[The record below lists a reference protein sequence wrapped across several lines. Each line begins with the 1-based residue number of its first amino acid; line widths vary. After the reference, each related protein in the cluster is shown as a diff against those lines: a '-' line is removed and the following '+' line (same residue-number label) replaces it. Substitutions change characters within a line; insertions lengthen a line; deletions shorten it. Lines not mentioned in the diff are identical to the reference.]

1 MIEPVNRKRSASWLK
16 LKPVIEISLKVKSVE
31 EGTGRNTGKLG
42 AVTAE
47 GADNGKKFKISVGSG
62 FTDSQ
67 REFFWKEKVKLIN
80 QIIEI
85 KADAITKSQDG
96 KLWSARFPRFKTF
109 RGFEK
114 NEKI

>member
-1 MIEPVNRKRSASWLK
+1 MPPRKK
-16 LKPVIEISLKVKSVE
+16 LRVVLISEIFISLRQTTTVQLANQQHLFS
-31 EGTGRNTGKLG
+31 
-42 AVTAE
+42 
-47 GADNGKKFKISVGSG
+47 
-62 FTDSQ
+62 DSQ
-67 REFFWKEKVKLIN
+67 REFFWKEKERLIN